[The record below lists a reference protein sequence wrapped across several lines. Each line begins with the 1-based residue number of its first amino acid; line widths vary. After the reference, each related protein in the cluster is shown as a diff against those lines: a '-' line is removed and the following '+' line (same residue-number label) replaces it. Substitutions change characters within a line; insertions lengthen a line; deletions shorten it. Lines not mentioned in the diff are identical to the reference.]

1 VPTRFDTDL
10 RIRIPNT
17 STIFLTGSTD
27 FRPENVI
34 AYEAGFRRQFEDRAS
49 IDIAAYVNR
58 YDDLR
63 TQEIGAPVTLGNGM
77 NALSRG
83 VESSASIQLLHWWQA
98 HVSHTYLWKELTF
111 DPDSR
116 DPTHGVSE
124 ANDPKHIFKLRS
136 NMNPVGALEID
147 GFFRYY
153 GARPAPPVGDY
164 GELDAR
170 VGYRIRPWWDVSV
183 IGSNLLHERHVE
195 FIAGTAPETYERS
208 VRVRSIWRF

>member
-1 VPTRFDTDL
+1 MPGHGHRRLDYSPCGHARGRQLHV
-10 RIRIPNT
+10 
-17 STIFLTGSTD
+17 
-27 FRPENVI
+27 NVCRQRVRLV
-34 AYEAGFRRQFEDRAS
+34 RRLD
-49 IDIAAYVNR
+49 
-58 YDDLR
+58 
-63 TQEIGAPVTLGNGM
+63 
-77 NALSRG
+77 
-83 VESSASIQLLHWWQA
+83 
-98 HVSHTYLWKELTF
+98 
-111 DPDSR
+111 

-136 NMNPVGALEID
+136 SMNPIGALEID

-170 VGYRIRPWWDVSV
+170 IGYRIRPWWDVSL
-183 IGSNLLHERHVE
+183 IGNNLLHERHVE